1 MSRMSRSTF
10 CLISV
15 LVASLAILPASLSAA
30 TLSVPTAKQVQ
41 KAMNLQSQNN
51 LAEAAAI
58 LESLNSGSS
67 YDRAFADRM
76 LGAIYW
82 QQGNTLKAINA
93 LMSAEK
99 SGALN
104 PEEMRSAQRMLAD
117 LLLIQTRYSE
127 ALTRYYPLV
136 ADTQTTDKEAGEIW
150 FRIAQAQYQNKQAGK
165 ALDAVKR
172 HLKLSPASVS
182 ALSLKL
188 GAEVQLTQWKASTKT
203 LERLIMLDP
212 GNKTWWL
219 QLVSSYQ
226 KLNDHAGMLNTL
238 VLAERSGIA
247 LTTDEKMFLAQ
258 LYGKQGVPHKAA
270 RVLHAV
276 NEQSPDAQRLAAEAS
291 YWQQAKEWDE
301 AIDAWTSAAAF
312 NPEYYWVAAQL
323 ALQHQQYQRAL
334 SLLEKVSDDTPA
346 DRLELARALA
356 YDKLNQITKAL
367 QHAKRA
373 HAAIPSKQTESWV
386 QYLTEK
392 QDAAL
397 RSPAK

>member
-182 ALSLKL
+182 AY
-188 GAEVQLTQWKASTKT
+188 
-203 LERLIMLDP
+203 P
-212 GNKTWWL
+212 
-219 QLVSSYQ
+219 
-226 KLNDHAGMLNTL
+226 
-238 VLAERSGIA
+238 
-247 LTTDEKMFLAQ
+247 
-258 LYGKQGVPHKAA
+258 
-270 RVLHAV
+270 
-276 NEQSPDAQRLAAEAS
+276 
-291 YWQQAKEWDE
+291 
-301 AIDAWTSAAAF
+301 
-312 NPEYYWVAAQL
+312 
-323 ALQHQQYQRAL
+323 
-334 SLLEKVSDDTPA
+334 
-346 DRLELARALA
+346 
-356 YDKLNQITKAL
+356 
-367 QHAKRA
+367 
-373 HAAIPSKQTESWV
+373 
-386 QYLTEK
+386 
-392 QDAAL
+392 
-397 RSPAK
+397 